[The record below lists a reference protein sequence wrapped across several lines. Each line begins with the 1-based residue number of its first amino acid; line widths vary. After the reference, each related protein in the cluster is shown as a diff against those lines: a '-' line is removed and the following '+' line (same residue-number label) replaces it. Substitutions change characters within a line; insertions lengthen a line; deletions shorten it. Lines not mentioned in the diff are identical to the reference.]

1 MRRILLFLKLSGRWK
16 CETHT
21 LRNSICHS
29 EEARSVLGVC
39 VWQSC
44 VNKAMWEYA
53 CRETWGKTERNRWT
67 NRGGDGEA
75 ARPYE
80 GACKWEPTAV
90 KSAGIERGVL
100 RAGLKWERDVCV
112 IPLFQRVMFALLAH
126 SAPCLIPLATDTPW
140 EEGLLFPIF
149 SCV

>member
-1 MRRILLFLKLSGRWK
+1 MWRILFLSCLAGGNVRRTPF
-16 CETHT
+16 ET
-21 LRNSICHS
+21 
-29 EEARSVLGVC
+29 ASVTPRRHAACWAC

-53 CRETWGKTERNRWT
+53 GSCRETWGKTECNRWT
-67 NRGGDGEA
+67 NRGGDGKA

-80 GACKWEPTAV
+80 GACKWEITAV
-90 KSAGIERGVL
+90 KSAGIEWGVL
-100 RAGLKWERDVCV
+100 RAGLKWEKAVCV
-112 IPLFQRVMFALLAH
+112 IPLFQSVMFALLAH